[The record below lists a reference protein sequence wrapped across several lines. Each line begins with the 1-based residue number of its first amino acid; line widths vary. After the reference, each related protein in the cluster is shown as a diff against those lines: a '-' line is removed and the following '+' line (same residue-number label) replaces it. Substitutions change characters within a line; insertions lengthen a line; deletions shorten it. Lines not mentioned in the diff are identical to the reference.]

1 MKDNKPVVWAVDYGN
16 GIDADD
22 VFDREDAERVAV
34 EYPGGVIVPLY
45 LQPHPTLTDEERE
58 AIDRAIGWLGTI
70 AETRG
75 EQHSAGYLFDD
86 AAAMRRLLDRT
97 K

>member
-58 AIDRAIGWLGTI
+58 AIETAAMIYEQGLAQFDNAADGSRAIAL
-70 AETRG
+70 RK
-75 EQHSAGYLFDD
+75 
-86 AAAMRRLLDRT
+86 LLERAR
-97 K
+97 

>member
-45 LQPHPTLTDEERE
+45 LQPHPTLTDAERE
-58 AIDRAIGWLGTI
+58 AIKSAIEWCEDITYGGPND
-70 AETRG
+70 E
-75 EQHSAGYLFDD
+75 E
-86 AAAMRRLLDRT
+86 AAATLRTLLERT